1 MNPKAIIESYVGEV
15 VRHLPR
21 RQRNDIAFELRSLL
35 TEDLDGRASESG
47 RPADEALAIELLTEF
62 GRPQD
67 VADRYRPAGFT
78 IIRPADAPGFAWIA
92 LGGLVLQWVITL
104 PVVLLDP
111 AGYGEW
117 LTRLGTWWLSWGL
130 GAFWWPGFLITLTM
144 IAAAISHR
152 RGRSE
157 APWVPPREIDRD
169 RVNRFTMVFL
179 TALGVVGAS
188 VVLALPTLAYWAP
201 GLPQPVIEAFAFDPV
216 FLAWKAPWVILLWL
230 VELALAIIAI
240 VRGRWDRTL
249 RRVSQASGVAWIA
262 LSVFWVVS
270 GDIFVSDSADSVTK
284 LCLVFVAL
292 MMLVVLIISVR
303 RTPAGIREPA
313 V

>member
-1 MNPKAIIESYVGEV
+1 MDTKAIIESYVGEV

-35 TEDLDGRASESG
+35 TEDLDGRASERE

-78 IIRPADAPGFAWIA
+78 VIRPADAPAFMWIS

-104 PVVLLDP
+104 PAVLLDP
-111 AGYGEW
+111 AGHGEW

-130 GAFWWPGFLITLTM
+130 GAFWWPGFLITLTI

-157 APWVPPREIDRD
+157 APWVPPRAIDRD
-169 RVNRFTMVFL
+169 RVNRFSMVFL

-201 GLPQPVIEAFAFDPV
+201 GLPQPVLAAFAFDPV

-230 VELALAIIAI
+230 VELTLAIVAI

-249 RRVSQASGVAWIA
+249 RRISQASGVAWIA
-262 LSVFWVVS
+262 LSTFWVVS
-270 GDIFVSDSADSVTK
+270 GDIFVADSADAVTK
-284 LCLVFVAL
+284 LCLVFVIL
-292 MMLVVLIISVR
+292 IVLVGLIISVR
-303 RTPAGIREPA
+303 RTPAGIREP
-313 V
+313 VL